1 MSIGP
6 INLRMTLRRVIVIKT
21 QQYFRRWFGKRI
33 AGAIVKVKSHIILTF
48 HLAFHNLTK
57 LKCNFEL
64 FFNFIS
70 NISLLNVYLTFV
82 SISTTTKIPKLV
94 H

>member
-21 QQYFRRWFGKRI
+21 QQYFRRWFDKRI
-33 AGAIVKVKSHIILTF
+33 AGAVVKVKSHIILTF
-48 HLAFHNLTK
+48 HLAFHYLTK
-57 LKCNFEL
+57 LKYNFEL
-64 FFNFIS
+64 FFNLIS
-70 NISLLNVYLTFV
+70 SPNVYLTSV
-82 SISTTTKIPKLV
+82 STSTTTKIPKLV